1 MFLKKIKK
9 FIEEY
14 KLIRKGDRVLVGVS
28 SGLDSITLLETLFL
42 LKKDL
47 EIEIFVS
54 HYDHKIRKDSYKDAL
69 FVYKFC
75 QVRGLPFFYTS
86 STVPR
91 YAKREGLSLEMAG
104 RELRYNLWYH
114 LSKKYDF
121 HRIVLAHHLDDLVEE
136 VFLKLIKGTGK
147 RGLAGIPV
155 KREEF
160 IVRPFLF
167 VSKEEIKDF
176 ATERGLV
183 WREDPTNQD
192 LRIPRN
198 KIRHILIP
206 FLEKNFNPKIKET
219 LKKTVSLIGEEEE
232 LIEELA
238 LENYE
243 KIKSLWEEDLLLK
256 IAELKLLPPVLR
268 RRIYFLAFKEAGIP
282 LFRVSSRHLLMLD
295 ALILKQAKGP
305 VYLPGNFLAYR
316 GPGYLRLSK
325 KVFTIPYFEIK
336 VEGPGLFA
344 LPLGKLHLSLIPSKQ
359 RPSQNSRSFQISGDT
374 LTPPFIIRKRKPGD
388 KIYIPGIGHKKL
400 KKFLQEKRIPSYLRD
415 QLLVIEKVGQIIGVW
430 NVYVHP
436 EHLIQKDTQ
445 WIWFFQIQ
453 S

>member
-1 MFLKKIKK
+1 LFLQRIKR
-9 FIEEY
+9 FIEEHR
-14 KLIRKGDRVLVGVS
+14 LIRKGDRVLVGVS

-42 LKKDL
+42 LRKEL

-69 FVYKFC
+69 FVYRFC
-75 QVRGLPFFYTS
+75 KERRLPFFYTAS
-86 STVPR
+86 AVPG

-104 RELRYNLWYH
+104 RELRYNLWYY

-121 HRIVLAHHLDDLVEE
+121 HRIALAHHLDDLVEE

-155 KREEF
+155 KREEL

-167 VSKEEIKDF
+167 VTKDEIKEF
-176 ATERGLV
+176 ARERGLL

-198 KIRHILIP
+198 RIRHLLIP
-206 FLEKNFNPKIKET
+206 FLEKNFNPRLKET
-219 LKKTVSLIGEEEE
+219 LKKTVTLIGEEEE
-232 LIEELA
+232 LIEGLA

-243 KIKSLWEEDLLLK
+243 KIRSLWEEDLLLK
-256 IAELKLLPPVLR
+256 IADLKTLPPVIR

-282 LFRVSSRHLLMLD
+282 LFRVTARHLSMLD
-295 ALILKQAKGP
+295 AIVLKQARGP
-305 VYLPGNFLAYR
+305 VYLPGGFLAYR

-325 KVFTIPYFEIK
+325 KVFTTPYFERKI
-336 VEGPGLFA
+336 EGPGLFE
-344 LPLGKLHLSLIPSKQ
+344 LPIGKIQLSLIPSNL
-359 RPSQNSRSFQISGDT
+359 RPLQDPKNFQLSGDT
-374 LTPPFIIRKRKPGD
+374 LHPPFILRKRKPGD
-388 KIYIPGIGHKKL
+388 RIYLPGIGHKKL
-400 KKFLQEKRIPSYLRD
+400 KKFLQEKRVPSYLRD
-415 QLLVIEKVGQIIGVW
+415 QLLVIERDGQIIGVW
-430 NVYVHP
+430 NIYIHP
-436 EHLIQKDTQ
+436 EYLVQKDTQ
-445 WIWFFQIQ
+445 RIWLFQIQ